1 MDKYNDTIITKPQ
14 GHLRIYEKETGKIL
28 LDNHNDINPENFSY
42 AIAAS
47 LCGMQEGNIRYMV
60 FGNGGARVTSSNKY
74 IYSVPHTVGKAASLY
89 NQTYEKDLVANKDA
103 DNYMKISHAS
113 GQEYTDIIVHATLE
127 KAGLDDVLG
136 NTGDNNSIVSEKTFS
151 EIGLLT
157 EARTLITH
165 ICFFPIM
172 KSSQA
177 SIVIDYLLRIKV
189 V

>member
-1 MDKYNDTIITKPQ
+1 MNNMEEIKTYPQ

-28 LDNHNDINPENFSY
+28 LDKHNEINPENMSY

-74 IYSVPHTVGKAASLY
+74 IYSIPQTVGKAASLY
-89 NQTYEKDLVANKDA
+89 NQTYEKDLVADA
-103 DNYMKISHAS
+103 DSDNYMKISHSS
-113 GQEYTDIIVHATLE
+113 GQEYTDIVVHTTLD
-127 KAGLDDVLG
+127 KAGLDDVIG
-136 NTGDNNSIVSEKTFS
+136 PSENNNSIVSEKTFS

-157 EARTLITH
+157 DARTLITH
-165 ICFFPIM
+165 ICFFPIQ
-172 KSSQA
+172 KSSTA
-177 SIVIDYLLRIKV
+177 SIIIDYLIRIKV